1 MTKMRG
7 EKKKPSQIV
16 LIALI
21 FKQTILS
28 KCYTFTK
35 GSPEPTYKLLGRLL
49 FKHKNVDLKMQSS
62 NLNQI
67 CEGAN

>member
-1 MTKMRG
+1 M
-7 EKKKPSQIV
+7 

-28 KCYTFTK
+28 KCYTFKK

>member
-1 MTKMRG
+1 MIKMR
-7 EKKKPSQIV
+7 EKKKPAQIV

-21 FKQTILS
+21 FKKTILS

-35 GSPEPTYKLLGRLL
+35 GSPEPTHKLWARLL
-49 FKHKNVDLKMQSS
+49 FKHKNVDLKRQSS